1 MMNKFQEINNGQ
13 KFMIT
18 IGLVYL
24 FVYFLNKDYALKA
37 FNNFGDM
44 IFKVIPAIILVF
56 VVMFLVNLFVTPK
69 VIKKYLG
76 KSSGSKGVLYS
87 LLASSFITAPPY
99 ILFPLLRDLK
109 RSGMKDSL
117 IATFLY
123 NRNVQISFIPIMIF
137 YFGFKYTLVI
147 SFYIIIFAVL
157 NGLII
162 GKIMKQK

>member
-1 MMNKFQEINNGQ
+1 MALV
-13 KFMIT
+13 
-18 IGLVYL
+18 GLIYL
-24 FVYFLNKDYALKA
+24 FVYFLNKDYALIA
-37 FNNFGDM
+37 FNDFGGM
-44 IFKVIPAIILVF
+44 IFKVVPAITSVF
-56 VVMFLVNLFVTPK
+56 VVMFLVNLFVTSK

-76 KSSGSKGVLYS
+76 KSSGVKGVLYS
-87 LLASSFITAPPY
+87 LLASSFISGPPY

-123 NRNVQISFIPIMIF
+123 NRNVQVSFVPLMIF
-137 YFGFKYTLVI
+137 YFGIKYTLVI
-147 SFYIIIFAVL
+147 SFYIIMFAVL